1 MASRRSFDGVSLG
14 RGGASRNDFDT
25 IGFPVA
31 IDSGTG
37 SAWRVERGGIP
48 VGFDGVAVAIRA
60 FTSSISFLLA
70 MVKCLV
76 SIAGSSSLGLRS
88 LERLASSFSST
99 RDRFMRGS
107 PSISPPP
114 NGLFPVFDGGG
125 GCALVGCVLSTGL
138 SDEGVTRRKPLFSW
152 CENPARGDCSSAMM
166 SAR

>member
-1 MASRRSFDGVSLG
+1 M
-14 RGGASRNDFDT
+14 
-25 IGFPVA
+25 PV
-31 IDSGTG
+31 
-37 SAWRVERGGIP
+37 R
-48 VGFDGVAVAIRA
+48 FDGVAVAMRA